1 MWNIKFYVFVYFYKS
16 VTIDCYFVFKAH
28 KPMSSPN
35 SAFSLSLVSL
45 SCTRTAL
52 AIGIIMAV
60 VAVLLIHMER
70 NHVGSIMPNI
80 NLKRKIDYFCMD
92 GSMWDRLIYWLHNI
106 LSLPILDI
114 FTRMEIRVADT
125 GWHYVYLGLCF
136 TLKAWYDVAHTYYN
150 KRPWISQSS
159 PKVF

>member
-16 VTIDCYFVFKAH
+16 VTIDWYFVFKAH

-45 SCTRTAL
+45 SCTRPAL

-80 NLKRKIDYFCMD
+80 NLKRKIDYFCID
-92 GSMWDRLIYWLHNI
+92 GSMWDMLIYSFASHFRHFHPYENKSCWY
-106 LSLPILDI
+106 
-114 FTRMEIRVADT
+114 RVALSVSRPVF
-125 GWHYVYLGLCF
+125 YFEGLIWCG
-136 TLKAWYDVAHTYYN
+136 THVLK
-150 KRPWISQSS
+150 
-159 PKVF
+159 